1 MPGARRWLERRGNA
15 FATLNRLNTATTMAR
30 ALYDGTLEIY
40 PDCVNPGSLWSATT
54 AKKQP

>member
-1 MPGARRWLERRGNA
+1 
-15 FATLNRLNTATTMAR
+15 MAR